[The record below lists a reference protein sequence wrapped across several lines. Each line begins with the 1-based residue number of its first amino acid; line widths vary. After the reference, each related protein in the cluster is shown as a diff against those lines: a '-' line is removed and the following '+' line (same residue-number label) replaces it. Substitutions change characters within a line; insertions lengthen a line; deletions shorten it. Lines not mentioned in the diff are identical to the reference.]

1 MIFSLWTDNG
11 AMNSKPVFQAF
22 EKSLKDAGCTV
33 VHNSLD
39 ADVAV
44 IWSVL
49 WHGRMAQ
56 NKKVWD
62 DFHAHNKKI
71 IVLEDHSYIGGL
83 GSIIKEVAYELK
95 FKGKIHHLALKDD
108 FLKEYSSQENL
119 LKKHGIT
126 EKKIRKLIY
135 K

>member
-56 NKKVWD
+56 NK
-62 DFHAHNKKI
+62 NC
-71 IVLEDHSYIGGL
+71 
-83 GSIIKEVAYELK
+83 
-95 FKGKIHHLALKDD
+95 
-108 FLKEYSSQENL
+108 
-119 LKKHGIT
+119 
-126 EKKIRKLIY
+126 
-135 K
+135 